1 MMRSLHLMARR
12 TAAVM
17 GVSLG
22 IVITV
27 PVVAGAAF
35 PGTNGVIAF
44 VTTRDNAVAIDQ
56 VDPNGPGI
64 GTSAAADLANTTQLT
79 QGSVDAEPFYSP
91 DGTEVVFSSN
101 RSGRWAIYE
110 IGQTDTA
117 ESTPAAEISQ
127 VNGSETH
134 DDYGPSF
141 TDDGNTVVFNRDNQS
156 IYSVYLP
163 SGASSACDLYDP
175 SGGLAAASGDNGAA
189 SRIVFDPADPTKLVY
204 VAGNNHIHLLS
215 GVVVPSAAHPCPAEP
230 SLADVDLSATAT
242 GGTPLGVT
250 QADAN
255 PDWSPDGSKIIFD
268 STRAGGHSLW
278 YFTNP
283 TSASPT
289 VTALWPG
296 LAGSTTTS
304 DTQPVFSP
312 DGTHIAYTQPVLHNG
327 TQVIDYESN
336 VFGAPQSSQ
345 TDLTMGAGSS
355 ANSQP
360 DWQPEAPFPNLPE
373 APTVLLLPGS
383 ALIVGGGYWLMRR
396 RRSFVTRPA
405 HVGGAPR

>member
-12 TAAVM
+12 TAAVVA
-17 GVSLG
+17 VSLG
-22 IVITV
+22 VVLTV

-44 VTTRDNAVAIDQ
+44 VTTRGNNVAIDQ
-56 VDPNGPGI
+56 VDPNGAGI
-64 GTSAAADLANTTQLT
+64 GTSTGDLANTTSLT
-79 QGSVDAEPFYSP
+79 AGAVDAEPFYSP
-91 DGTEVVFSSN
+91 DGTEVAFSSN
-101 RSGRWAIYE
+101 RTGRWAIYE
-110 IGQTDTA
+110 IGQTDTD

-141 TDDGNTVVFNRDNQS
+141 SDDGNTVVFNRDNKS

-163 SGASSACDLYDP
+163 SGVSSACDLYDP
-175 SGGLAAASGDNGAA
+175 SGGLAGASGDNGAS
-189 SRIVFDPADPTKLVY
+189 SRVVFDPADPTKLVY

-215 GVVVPSAAHPCPAEP
+215 GVVVPSAAHPCPAETA
-230 SLADVDLSATAT
+230 LTDVDLSATAT
-242 GGTPLGVT
+242 GGTALGQN

-255 PDWSPDGSKIIFD
+255 PDWSPDGTKIIFD

-289 VTALWPG
+289 VAALWPG

-360 DWQPEAPFPNLPE
+360 DWQPLAPGPNLPE
-373 APTVLLLPGS
+373 APTILLLPGS
-383 ALIVGGGYWLMRR
+383 ALIVGGGYWLMKR
-396 RRSFVTRPA
+396 RRSLLVRPA

>member
-1 MMRSLHLMARR
+1 MMRSLHLLARR
-12 TAAVM
+12 TAAVVAVAL
-17 GVSLG
+17 GVVL
-22 IVITV
+22 TV

-35 PGTNGVIAF
+35 PGTNGDIAF
-44 VTTRDNAVAIDQ
+44 VTTRGDNVAIDQ
-56 VDPNGPGI
+56 VNPNGAGI
-64 GTSAAADLANTTQLT
+64 GSSSGDLANTTPLT
-79 QGSVDAEPFYSP
+79 AGAIDAEPSYSP

-101 RSGRWAIYE
+101 RSKRWAIYE
-110 IGQTDTA
+110 IGQTDTG
-117 ESTPAAEISQ
+117 ESTPATEISQ
-127 VNGSETH
+127 VGGSETH

-141 TDDGNTVVFNRDNQS
+141 TDDGNSVVFNRDNKS

-163 SGASSACDLYDP
+163 SGVSSACDLYDP
-175 SGGLAAASGDNGAA
+175 AGGLAAASGDNGAA

-215 GVVVPSAAHPCPAEP
+215 GVVVPSSAHPCPAEP
-230 SLADVDLSATAT
+230 NLTDVDLSATAT
-242 GGTPLGVT
+242 GTPLGS

-255 PDWSPDGSKIIFD
+255 PDWSPDGTKIIFD

-296 LAGSTTTS
+296 LAGSTSTS

-312 DGTHIAYTQPVLHNG
+312 DGTHIAYTQPVPG
-327 TQVIDYESN
+327 TQVIDYESDT
-336 VFGAPQSSQ
+336 FGSPQSME
-345 TDLTMGAGSS
+345 TDLTLGAGSS

-360 DWQPEAPFPNLPE
+360 DWQPMAPFPNLPE
-373 APTVLLLPGS
+373 APTVLLLPGA
-383 ALIVGGGYWLMRR
+383 ALIVGGGYWLMKR
-396 RRSFVTRPA
+396 RRSLLVRPA
-405 HVGGAPR
+405 HVGVAPR